1 MSFLTRSKA
10 QSIFGLSAILLLAT
24 AIHAHHNYDSLG
36 LDPQQPTVWTIA
48 ANWSCLNPQMPGC
61 LYPSTG
67 DNATIGRLNGSSYTV
82 FSVRATATQA
92 VQDLTIFNASTLNFT
107 NFTSGGTVNL

>member
-1 MSFLTRSKA
+1 MSLLRKSRVSFV
-10 QSIFGLSAILLLAT
+10 FGLGLLLLT
-24 AIHAHHNYDSLG
+24 ANAIDAQHKYDFIG

-48 ANWSCLNPQMPGC
+48 ANWNCLDPGMGGC
-61 LYPSTG
+61 LYPTTG

-107 NFTSGGTVNL
+107 NFTSG